1 MTTASKLR
9 HEIAALTF
17 PVRRK
22 AKYRLHTLANHAL
35 ATAGSERRL
44 PESLSEQWREILGQ
58 SSTALAAMPAAG
70 TPRVL
75 VGSMY
80 GAVFLTRV
88 TDTVIATALRL
99 RGASVFVLGCD
110 ESLPACELNAFGAG
124 HPDPGAFG
132 PELWPAGMRATCQTC
147 MVLLG
152 ESHDVPGLERVSL
165 AAFAQPGDVERASEL
180 ARDVP
185 LAELRDFMHRGIR
198 VGEHAYS
205 SLLRVTLRGI
215 PVDDE
220 RTRFIARRLLASS
233 IVMVER
239 GERLFDDV
247 RPDVYVAEAG
257 VYVTAGVYCELARSR
272 GVRVVVHGLPPRKG
286 TIWLS
291 HDMSYHQ
298 ALIQAPNAH
307 WESLE
312 MTPERVR
319 VADEYL
325 DQKHFVS
332 RDYASYHVDAVR
344 DETAIRAA
352 LGLDERPIVTLFT
365 NILWDAQLYYRFNV
379 FSNMLEWL
387 FDTVRDFGARKDVQ
401 LVIRLHPAE
410 APGGLPTNQ
419 PLANELDREFPT
431 LPDNVKVVRAE
442 DKLSSY
448 ALGAMSRAALVYGA
462 RVGVELV
469 MLGTPV
475 VVAGEAFMRGKG
487 FTIDP
492 ANRAEYFALL
502 QHVHELPRVSDELKA
517 RARKWYYY
525 YFFRLMMP
533 FPFYDPKQGTSFAPT
548 RFGFS
553 SLDELLPG
561 RSTVLDRVCRG
572 IIDGESY
579 FEWDEF
585 EG

>member
-1 MTTASKLR
+1 MSIASKVR

-17 PVRRK
+17 PARRK
-22 AKYRLHTLANHAL
+22 ARYRLHTLANHAL
-35 ATAGSERRL
+35 ASAGSERRL
-44 PESLSEQWREILGQ
+44 PESLAEQWREILGR
-58 SSTALAAMPAAG
+58 SSAALAGMPPAG
-70 TPRVL
+70 SPRVL

-88 TDTVIATALRL
+88 TDTVIATSLRL

-110 ESLPACELNAFGAG
+110 ESLPACEHNAFGAG
-124 HPDPGAFG
+124 QPDPGEFG
-132 PELWPAGMRATCQTC
+132 PDRWPAGMRAMCRTC
-147 MVLLG
+147 MLMLD
-152 ESHDVPGLERVSL
+152 ETHDVPGLERVALSE
-165 AAFAQPGDVERASEL
+165 FATPGDVEAAHEL

-185 LAELRDFMHRGIR
+185 LADLREVVHRGIR

-205 SLLRVTLRGI
+205 SLLRVTLRGVPI
-215 PVDDE
+215 DDE
-220 RTRFIARRLLASS
+220 RTRFIGRRLLASA
-233 IVMVER
+233 IVLVER
-239 GERLFDDV
+239 GGRLFDHV

-291 HDMSYHQ
+291 HGMSYHQ

-325 DQKHFVS
+325 GQKHFVS

-344 DETAIRAA
+344 DEGAIKQT
-352 LGLDERPIVTLFT
+352 LGLDERPIVSLFT

-387 FDTVRDFGARKDVQ
+387 FDTIRDFGARKDVQ

-419 PLANELDREFPT
+419 PLAPELEREFPT
-431 LPDNVKVVRAE
+431 LPENVKVVRPE

-448 ALGAMSRAALVYGA
+448 ALAAMSRAALVYGA
-462 RVGVELV
+462 RVGVEIV

-492 ANRAEYFALL
+492 ASREEYFALL
-502 QHVHELPRVSDELKA
+502 ERVHELPRVSEELRD

-572 IIDGESY
+572 IVDGESY
-579 FEWDEF
+579 FEWDDF
-585 EG
+585 EA